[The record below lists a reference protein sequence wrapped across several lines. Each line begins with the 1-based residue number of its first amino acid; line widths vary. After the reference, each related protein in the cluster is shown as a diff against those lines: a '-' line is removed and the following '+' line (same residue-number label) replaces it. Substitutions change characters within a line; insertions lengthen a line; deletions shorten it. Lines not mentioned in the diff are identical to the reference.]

1 MTFLKGWGVPAP
13 AVALIGALAVVCS
26 GCAGGGGG
34 MFGSS
39 YTVAADDSCGAQRQ
53 SMKAFQDYF
62 FPAMTQ
68 GAAIGAV
75 GGGLAGLALGGN
87 AQSAAIGAGAG
98 ALLGGTVGYYS
109 AKQK

>member
-26 GCAGGGGG
+26 GCAGGGG

-53 SMKAFQDYF
+53 SLKAYQDYF
-62 FPAMTQ
+62 FASMIQ

-98 ALLGGTVGYYS
+98 ALVGGTVGYYS
-109 AKQK
+109 AKQL